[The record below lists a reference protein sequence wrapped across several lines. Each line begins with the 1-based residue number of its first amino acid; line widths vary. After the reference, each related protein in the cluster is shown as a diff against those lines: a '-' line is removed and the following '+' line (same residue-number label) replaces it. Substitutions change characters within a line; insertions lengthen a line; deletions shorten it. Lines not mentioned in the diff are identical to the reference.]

1 MGKLKY
7 NTEDYQ
13 NAAITA
19 EKELLKIPVIT
30 LRQST
35 KHMTVRR
42 GIRGTVL
49 VGAEDVSGAEMAPYV
64 KNRKSDVNL
73 DLNLRPLT
81 TYFSSV
87 NADFDPNER

>member
-35 KHMTVRR
+35 KTHDSPPWNPGNCSCRCRRRLPAQKWHHTSKTV
-42 GIRGTVL
+42 
-49 VGAEDVSGAEMAPYV
+49 
-64 KNRKSDVNL
+64 NRM
-73 DLNLRPLT
+73 
-81 TYFSSV
+81 
-87 NADFDPNER
+87 

>member
-49 VGAEDVSGAEMAPYV
+49 VGAKTSPAQKWHHTSKTV
-64 KNRKSDVNL
+64 NRM
-73 DLNLRPLT
+73 
-81 TYFSSV
+81 
-87 NADFDPNER
+87 